1 MRRLFTDNIVYKRRA
16 RFGAILWT
24 LLIFVLCLMPGKE
37 VPKVEIPLID
47 KWAHFIFFGVFSFL
61 WLLSLRT
68 VSVVRMAVVLCL
80 SILVGWL
87 VEYLQGALTFL
98 GRSQDNVD
106 TLADGIGGL
115 LGVIVF
121 YALRRRSGKH
131 KQVS

>member
-24 LLIFVLCLMPGKE
+24 LLIFILCFMPARE
-37 VPKVEIPLID
+37 VPDVKIPLID
-47 KWAHFIFFGVFSFL
+47 KWAHFILFGVFSFL

-68 VSVVRMAVVLCL
+68 VTVGRMAVVLII
-80 SILVGWL
+80 SIVLGWL

-98 GRSQDNVD
+98 GRSQDNID

-115 LGVIVF
+115 LGMLVF
-121 YALRRRSGKH
+121 YLLWRRSNKR
-131 KQVS
+131 KQVT